1 MIQVLNYPAENRYLL
16 DGNNTQLTVVSTN
29 GAGYYFRA
37 KIYIDDILF
46 DEQGWSR
53 KDDFTATKDLIYLYH
68 AYFKP
73 YFLGSFD
80 TGLFEQTDFKKKV
93 TIIIEERLI
102 DTDAVVYSVTLPNF
116 YLIYNVKSESFND
129 ADKVYVLGL
138 DPKRFRMKKTGTISI
153 PFYVNANDDTVSV
166 VIKDDIGNILHQES
180 IENVT
185 GKKIY
190 IYNLNLSE
198 VTLLSAALYITA
210 DVSCGASTIQKL
222 YSIIKL
228 PNYEVKEL
236 VFQNNFGFYIP
247 AYFDGDFEDKRGF
260 SVQTYEQ
267 FNNTEK
273 VFAVDEAG
281 TYTINTGNLNI
292 EEKEIVRQIANSLD
306 CYFKNGINYRQVVTG
321 TKKATY
327 DKSRENIFSEDLVF
341 SFREGLPFTNILA
354 QDSITPEIIIT
365 DVTTSDYWNYLIE
378 FTTNFPMLQL
388 FSQIRFNEN
397 YNWKKPY
404 THAGLTSPQSRIVNL
419 GGGNFQIRIFAYY
432 NGQIVYSNIVT
443 LTNITTD
450 IVTMPTQNLL
460 AFSKTLID
468 VSNQNTAYQVLTE
481 AMIFNGY
488 SNTESRPYSKIRIID
503 IPSNG
508 TITTDGIGLTVP
520 VTVPLEIPL
529 VNIQSGGF
537 KFWPTGSDGSQA
549 FENFITSFDY
559 IVIDN
564 NDNESDP
571 VNFEITFTTS

>member
-1 MIQVLNYPAENRYLL
+1 MIQVLNYPAANRYLL
-16 DGNNTQLTVVSTN
+16 DGNNTQITVTSSN

-37 KIYIDDILF
+37 KIYIDDVLF

-53 KDDFTATKDLIYLYH
+53 KDDYTAIKDLIYLYH

-102 DTDAVVYSVTLPNF
+102 DTDAVVDSVTLPDF

-129 ADKVYVLGL
+129 SDKVYVLGL

-153 PFYVNANDDTVSV
+153 PFYVNADDDTVSV
-166 VIKDDIGNILHQES
+166 VIKDDIGNIIHQQS

-210 DVSCGASTIQKL
+210 DVSCGASTIQKV

-273 VFAVDEAG
+273 VFAVDEEG

-292 EEKEIVRQIANSLD
+292 EEKEIVRQVANALD
-306 CYFKNGINYRQVVTG
+306 CYFKNGTNYRQVVTG
-321 TKKATY
+321 TKKSTY
-327 DKSRENIFSEDLVF
+327 DKSRENIFAEDLIF
-341 SFREGLPFTNILA
+341 TFREGLPFTNDL
-354 QDSITPEIIIT
+354 DLPDVTPEIAIT
-365 DVTTSDYWNYLIE
+365 NITTSDDVNFSIT
-378 FTTNFPMLQL
+378 FTSNFPMLQL
-388 FSQIRFNEN
+388 FSQVRYNSN
-397 YNWKKPY
+397 YNWSNPT
-404 THAGLTSPQSRIVNL
+404 THAGVSSPQNRVVSL
-419 GGGNFQIRIFAYY
+419 GGANFQIRLFASY
-432 NGQIVYSNIVT
+432 NGVIVYSNIFDYVSVS
-443 LTNITTD
+443 TD
-450 IVTMPTQNLL
+450 IVSMPPDNSL
-460 AFSKTLID
+460 AFSKTLVE
-468 VSNQNTAYQVLTE
+468 VSNQSTASVNLTE
-481 AMIFNGY
+481 TALFNGY
-488 SNTESRPYSKIRIID
+488 SNSSSLAYAKIRILS
-503 IPSNG
+503 IPAKGTLTLNG
-508 TITTDGIGLTVP
+508 VAVIA
-520 VTVPLEIPL
+520 PLEVTL
-529 VNIQSGGF
+529 TQIQSGLLQ
-537 KFWPTGSDGSQA
+537 FWPTGDDGSQP
-549 FENFITSFDY
+549 FESY
-559 IVIDN
+559 IEYFSYVVIDTA
-564 NDNESDP
+564 DNESDP
-571 VNFEITFTTS
+571 LDFYLAFTAS

>member
-29 GAGYYFRA
+29 GTGYYFRA

-53 KDDFTATKDLIYLYH
+53 KDDYTATKDLIYLYH

-93 TIIIEERLI
+93 TIVIEERLI
-102 DTDAVVYSVTLPNF
+102 DTDAVVDSVTLPNF

-129 ADKVYVLGL
+129 SDKVYVLGL
-138 DPKRFRMKKTGTISI
+138 DPKRFRMKRTGTISI
-153 PFYVNANDDTVSV
+153 PFYVNADDETVSV

-180 IENVT
+180 IDNVT

-273 VFAVDEAG
+273 VFAVDEEG

-327 DKSRENIFSEDLVF
+327 NKSRENIFAEDLVF
-341 SFREGLPFTNILA
+341 TFREGLPFTNDL
-354 QDSITPEIIIT
+354 DLPSITPDLVIT
-365 DVTTSDYWNYLIE
+365 GVTTSDNVNFSIA
-378 FTTNFPMLQL
+378 FTSNFSMLQL
-388 FSQIRFNEN
+388 FSQVRFNEN
-397 YNWKKPY
+397 YNWSNPF
-404 THAGLTSPQSRIVNL
+404 THASVSSPQNRIVSL
-419 GGGNFQIRIFAYY
+419 GGGNFQIRLLAYY
-432 NGQIVYSNIVT
+432 NGQAVYSNVFTVT
-443 LTNITTD
+443 NVVTNI
-450 IVTMPTQNLL
+450 VLMPAQNNLS
-460 AFSKTLID
+460 FSKTQL
-468 VSNQNTAYQVLTE
+468 QVLNQSTASQVLNE
-481 AMIFNGY
+481 TLIFNGY
-488 SNTESRPYSKIRIID
+488 SNTETRPYTKIRIITLP
-503 IPSNG
+503 IVG
-508 TITTDGIGLTVP
+508 TLTLSGADVISP
-520 VTVPLEIPL
+520 QEVTLAE
-529 VNIQSGGF
+529 IQSGILQ
-537 KFWPTGSDGSQA
+537 FWPTGSDGSQS
-549 FENFITSFDY
+549 FQSFITSFDY
-559 IVIDN
+559 VVIDDN
-564 NDNESDP
+564 NNESDP
-571 VNFEITFTTS
+571 VNLQITFTAS